1 MAKCLNDRAHDFD
14 FHLGLVILEQLGGAD
29 ETCDRCCGAVYY

>member
-14 FHLGLVILEQLGGAD
+14 FHLGLVILEQVGGAD
-29 ETCDRCCGAVYY
+29 ETCGRCYGAVYY